1 MLWWANKKTY
11 AVLLVIEIG
20 KKKIKE
26 NSLEATRLAEIKQRI
41 ERVLM
46 YRLLRPEMV
55 GIKKKPD
62 KAKENFYADVF
73 PYEIVLF
80 LLVKK

>member
-26 NSLEATRLAEIKQRI
+26 KSLEATRLAEIKQRI

-46 YRLLRPEMV
+46 
-55 GIKKKPD
+55 
-62 KAKENFYADVF
+62 
-73 PYEIVLF
+73 
-80 LLVKK
+80 